1 MRDSM
6 EIMRELGVPVEEVR
20 ATGGGARSPL
30 WRRLQADVYGVP
42 IKRTVADEGPA
53 YGAALLAGVAA
64 GAYGSAEEA
73 TSVVRLR
80 EEVTELDPERVGVY
94 EESYEEYRSLYP
106 ATKKTMHRLTDL
118 AKRR

>member
-1 MRDSM
+1 MVF
-6 EIMRELGVPVEEVR
+6 MRELGFPAEEVG
-20 ATGGGARSPL
+20 APGGGAGTLL
-30 WRRLQADVYGVP
+30 WWRLQADVFGVP

-80 EEVTELDPERVGVY
+80 EEVTEFDPERVGVY
-94 EESYEEYRSLYP
+94 EEAYEAYRSLYP